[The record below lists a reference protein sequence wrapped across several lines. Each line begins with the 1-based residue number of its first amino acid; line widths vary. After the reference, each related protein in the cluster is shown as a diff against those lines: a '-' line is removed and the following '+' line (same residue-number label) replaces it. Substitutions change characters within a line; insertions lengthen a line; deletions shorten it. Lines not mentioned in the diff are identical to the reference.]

1 MTPPIVAPWAVI
13 ILGAFLAALLRGF
26 TGFGFVMAAVPMLSL
41 ALPPIQ
47 VVPLAL
53 VLQIEISSLDLRQ
66 SVRQCDR
73 HALAWLVPGM
83 IAGTPIGVAALTLL
97 PAAAARVVIGA
108 LILVAVAGLGKG
120 VRLPPRPSRAV
131 TLAAGLLAGVTNG
144 LAGMAGPAV
153 VTYLLA
159 LPLSTA
165 VVRATS
171 IVFFVITAA
180 SALVPMGWHGLVG
193 WDTLRWSLAA
203 LPALVVG
210 SRLGRWGFQHSPAQ
224 WHRRVALVVLSVLG
238 IGLILRGAVAG

>member
-1 MTPPIVAPWAVI
+1 MSAPLLSPWVVVI
-13 ILGAFLAALLRGF
+13 AGAFLAAVLRGF

-53 VLQIEISSLDLRQ
+53 VLQIAISILDIRQ
-66 SVRQCDR
+66 SARICDR

-97 PAAAARVVIGA
+97 PEAAARVVIGA
-108 LILVAVAGLGKG
+108 LILGAVAVLGKG
-120 VRLPPRPSRAV
+120 VRLPPRPSHAV
-131 TLAAGLLAGVTNG
+131 TLGAGLIAGVTNG

-159 LPLSTA
+159 LPLTTA

-171 IVFFVITAA
+171 IVFFVITAI
-180 SALVPMGWHGLVG
+180 SALIPMTWHGLVG
-193 WDTLRWSLAA
+193 RAILGWALAA

-210 SRLGRWGFQHSPAQ
+210 ARLGRFGFQHSPAH
-224 WHRRVALVVLSVLG
+224 WHRRVALVVLSLLG
-238 IGLILRGAVAG
+238 TGLILRGVLGH